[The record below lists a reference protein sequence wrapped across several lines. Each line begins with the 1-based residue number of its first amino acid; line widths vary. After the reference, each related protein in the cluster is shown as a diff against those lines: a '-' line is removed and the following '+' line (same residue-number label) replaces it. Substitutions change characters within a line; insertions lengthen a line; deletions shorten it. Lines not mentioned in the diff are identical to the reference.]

1 MAEPATVDRTVLV
14 RRGRRVEYFT
24 IGWNL
29 LEGGAA
35 TAAGAMAGSI
45 SLVGFGV
52 DSFIEVASGMALL
65 WRMSVDADVH
75 HGERNERLAL
85 RIVGL
90 CFVVLALYIAYE
102 GIRDLVR
109 RQAPEHSIIGIVVA
123 SAALVV
129 MPILSRSKR
138 AVGSALD
145 SRAMHADA
153 AQTDFCAYLSAIL
166 ICGLLLNMLLGWWW
180 ADPAAALIMVPIIGR
195 EGMEALQ
202 ARRCREC

>member
-1 MAEPATVDRTVLV
+1 LV
-14 RRGRRVEYFT
+14 RRGRRLEYFT

-29 LEGGAA
+29 LEGGVA
-35 TAAGAMAGSI
+35 TAAGAMAGSV
-45 SLVGFGV
+45 SLIGFGV
-52 DSFIEVASGMALL
+52 DSFIEVASGAALL

-75 HGERNERLAL
+75 RREQNERLAL

-90 CFVVLALYIAYE
+90 CFLGLAVYIALE
-102 GIRDLVR
+102 AIRDLVR
-109 RQAPEHSIIGIVVA
+109 RQAPAHSIVGIVITC
-123 SAALVV
+123 AALVV
-129 MPILSRSKR
+129 MPLLSHAKR

-153 AQTDFCAYLSAIL
+153 AQTDFCAYLSAIV
-166 ICGLLLNMLLGWWW
+166 ICGLLLNALLGWWW

>member
-1 MAEPATVDRTVLV
+1 MPEPATVDRTILV
-14 RRGRRVEYFT
+14 RRGRRLEYFT

-29 LEGGAA
+29 FEGGAA

-52 DSFIEVASGMALL
+52 DSFIEVASGAALL

-75 HGERNERLAL
+75 HRERNERLAL

-102 GIRDLVR
+102 GICDLVR
-109 RQAPEHSIIGIVVA
+109 RQAPEHSIIGIVIA
-123 SAALVV
+123 CAALVV
-129 MPILSRSKR
+129 MPMLSRAKR

-166 ICGLLLNMLLGWWW
+166 VCGLLLNMLLGWWW